1 MCRRVLLAP
10 ALLLACAALSGCS
23 LGSTRTVATIPHMRP
38 RHSVRVDRGSARS
51 YPPGALA
58 IPLTVVCWG
67 GLKQV
72 VRTPLRRGKTALFGD
87 FLWRR
92 RFPQAGRWREG
103 RRARHLRLSRTEA
116 AGRSATGRSATP
128 SGLRS

>member
-87 FLWRR
+87 PF
-92 RFPQAGRWREG
+92 GG
-103 RRARHLRLSRTEA
+103 DSGSLRLAVGIR
-116 AGRSATGRSATP
+116 GGVRATCD
-128 SGLRS
+128 